1 LKEEKRGRKMNK
13 TKKTI
18 TILII
23 TIILLSLVIC
33 YLLFKLNKL
42 NASDSNEE
50 QEVKTKEETKCQSS
64 SDINCIY
71 YEENGIKIE
80 RKLDA
85 IGPASVSYEING
97 KFIGEQISYHKIEIK
112 QIIDNKYII
121 VNQSETSFDVV
132 YDLNGDLVFF
142 DQPDNMWTNQ
152 REMEFSD
159 NKLII
164 KYYYRNLDLL
174 VEYHNDYYDIC
185 TDEYL
190 DGIVYLKQEVE
201 YSNGNL
207 GTPKI
212 IEKKTLKEYSKEF
225 YDKDC

>member
-1 LKEEKRGRKMNK
+1 MNK

-142 DQPDNMWTNQ
+142 DQPDNMWIDQ

-174 VEYHNDYYDIC
+174 VEHHNDDSADYDIC
-185 TDEYL
+185 TDENL
-190 DGIVYLKQEVE
+190 DSIVYFKHELK
-201 YSNGNL
+201 YSNGTF
-207 GTPKI
+207 GASKT
-212 IEKKTLKEYSKEF
+212 IESKTLKETL
-225 YDKDC
+225 KDYNIKC

>member
-1 LKEEKRGRKMNK
+1 MNK
-13 TKKTI
+13 NKRII

-23 TIILLSLVIC
+23 TIVLLSLMIC

-42 NASDSNEE
+42 NSSDSNNE

-64 SDINCIY
+64 SDVNCIV
-71 YEENGIKIE
+71 YEENGFKIV
-80 RKLDA
+80 RKL
-85 IGPASVSYEING
+85 GSVSDYEING
-97 KFIGEQISYHKIEIK
+97 NYMGHFAPFTIK

-121 VNQSETSFDVV
+121 VNESETSFDVV